1 MPFKNKEAGK
11 AYQEKNKESI
21 AAYKKAYDVLTKY
34 GITLV
39 ERKKMQD
46 EQGNKCKICQKAF
59 TSDCKSNVD
68 HCHTSGKIR
77 GLLCWKCNIGLGHFQ
92 DNPLVLIKAAEY
104 LKNQGEQDGRSE

>member
-1 MPFKNKEAGK
+1 MPFKNKEAIAAQRK
-11 AYQEKNKESI
+11 AYIILKN
-21 AAYKKAYDVLTKY
+21 Y

-39 ERKKMQD
+39 EKKKMQD

-104 LKNQGEQDGRSE
+104 LKNQGEQDGR